1 MTGRIIV
8 ADDHPLFRE
17 GMLSILQRLLPEA
30 RIEEAGDLAGV
41 LRLADEGEQ
50 PDSLILDLRFPGLTR
65 IEMLADLRRRFP
77 RTTLIVV
84 SMVDDPQLLGQ
95 VMNAGADG
103 FLGKSIAHEELGQAI
118 LAIRAGEVLVRYEP
132 SGLLPLQPSPRL
144 EGLTERQLDVLRL
157 LAQGKSNKEIGRALD
172 ISHYTVRIHV
182 SSLLRALDVPSRTAA
197 AVKYRALLGQ
207 GDAE

>member
-1 MTGRIIV
+1 
-8 ADDHPLFRE
+8 
-17 GMLSILQRLLPEA
+17 
-30 RIEEAGDLAGV
+30 
-41 LRLADEGEQ
+41 
-50 PDSLILDLRFPGLTR
+50 
-65 IEMLADLRRRFP
+65 
-77 RTTLIVV
+77 
-84 SMVDDPQLLGQ
+84 MVDDPQLIGE

-103 FLGKSIAHEELGQAI
+103 FLGKSIAPEELGQAI

-157 LAQGKSNKEIGRALD
+157 LAQGKSNKEI
-172 ISHYTVRIHV
+172 
-182 SSLLRALDVPSRTAA
+182 VPSRTAA

>member
-41 LRLADEGEQ
+41 LRLAGEGEQ

-84 SMVDDPQLLGQ
+84 SMVDDPQLIGE

-103 FLGKSIAHEELGQAI
+103 FLGKSIAPEELGQAI
-118 LAIRAGEVLVRYEP
+118 LAIRAGEVLVLSLIHISEP
-132 SGLLPLQPSPRL
+132 
-144 EGLTERQLDVLRL
+144 TRQ
-157 LAQGKSNKEIGRALD
+157 AEI
-172 ISHYTVRIHV
+172 SY
-182 SSLLRALDVPSRTAA
+182 
-197 AVKYRALLGQ
+197 AVFCLKKKKKRKLKKKKKKQ
-207 GDAE
+207 EKK

>member
-41 LRLADEGEQ
+41 LRLAGEGEQ

-84 SMVDDPQLLGQ
+84 SMVDDPQLIGE

-103 FLGKSIAHEELGQAI
+103 FLGKSIAPEELGQAI

-132 SGLLPLQPSPRL
+132 SGLLPLQPSPGL

-157 LAQGKSNKEIGRALD
+157 LAQGKSN
-172 ISHYTVRIHV
+172 
-182 SSLLRALDVPSRTAA
+182 
-197 AVKYRALLGQ
+197 
-207 GDAE
+207 

>member
-41 LRLADEGEQ
+41 LRLAGEGEQ

-84 SMVDDPQLLGQ
+84 SMVDDPQLIGE

-103 FLGKSIAHEELGQAI
+103 FLGKSIAPEELGQAI

-172 ISHYTVRIHV
+172 ISHYTVR
-182 SSLLRALDVPSRTAA
+182 
-197 AVKYRALLGQ
+197 
-207 GDAE
+207 

>member
-41 LRLADEGEQ
+41 LRLAGEGEQ

-84 SMVDDPQLLGQ
+84 SMVDDPQLIGE

-103 FLGKSIAHEELGQAI
+103 FLGKSIAPEELRSSTMGTP
-118 LAIRAGEVLVRYEP
+118 RMRRGAGAVLMAH
-132 SGLLPLQPSPRL
+132 SPWPR
-144 EGLTERQLDVLRL
+144 
-157 LAQGKSNKEIGRALD
+157 K
-172 ISHYTVRIHV
+172 
-182 SSLLRALDVPSRTAA
+182 RTHA
-197 AVKYRALLGQ
+197 
-207 GDAE
+207 